1 MNTKAEIGKS
11 LDPEFVYLKRVSA
24 LSQVSALHIVKTT
37 DGLLIRPNLRAGIF
51 ILKDV
56 QGDVLDRFNG
66 ENGR

>member
-11 LDPEFVYLKRVSA
+11 LDPEFVYLIRVSA
-24 LSQVSALHIVKTT
+24 LSALHIVKTT